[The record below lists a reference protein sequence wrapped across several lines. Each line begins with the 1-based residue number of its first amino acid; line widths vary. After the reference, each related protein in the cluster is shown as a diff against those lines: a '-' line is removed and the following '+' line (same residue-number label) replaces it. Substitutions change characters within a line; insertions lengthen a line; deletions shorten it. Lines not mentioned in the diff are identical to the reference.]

1 MAKKRRKPLTK
12 AEAGRLGGKA
22 TVRKYGPEH
31 MRTIGKAG
39 FQAFARKLGYMGGS
53 RLGAIQWLQRNRKF
67 PGMTPVQHAAPRCDG
82 STCALGSSCEPKD
95 PRMRGG
101 GPGRRDSWRRSGRH
115 RRPRGRAL
123 IMTNEELKDRGGGG
137 GQSRQDPR

>member
-31 MRTIGKAG
+31 MRRIGKAG

-53 RLGAIQWLQRNRKF
+53 RLGAIQWLQRHKKF
-67 PGMTPVQHAAPRCDG
+67 PGQTPAQHKAAQEMFEE
-82 STCALGSSCEPKD
+82 LWKQLEPKD
-95 PRMRGG
+95 EPEEEDPVVAQILASIRSAPTPEGG
-101 GPGRRDSWRRSGRH
+101 G
-115 RRPRGRAL
+115 L
-123 IMTNEELKDRGGGG
+123 
-137 GQSRQDPR
+137 

>member
-1 MAKKRRKPLTK
+1 MAKKLTK
-12 AEAGRLGGKA
+12 AEAGRRGGLA

-67 PGMTPVQHAAPRCDG
+67 PGMTPSQHAAHDA
-82 STCALGSSCEPKD
+82 TVAELWKQLEPKD
-95 PRMRGG
+95 LDEEEDPVAFILASIRSAPTPEWGG
-101 GPGRRDSWRRSGRH
+101 
-115 RRPRGRAL
+115 L
-123 IMTNEELKDRGGGG
+123 
-137 GQSRQDPR
+137 